1 MVLLFH
7 FAKRKD
13 LRCSDTLTN
22 AFLILKNGVFFGGS
36 EMGASNMVKKILS
49 SYCRYITFKVYFSSF
64 VKLF

>member
-13 LRCSDTLTN
+13 LRCSDTPNMLTN

-49 SYCRYITFKVYFSSF
+49 SYCRYITF
-64 VKLF
+64 